1 MISKN
6 QFFAILTTFV
16 FLLSFQSIAQTKPLS
31 NKKLSAK
38 QKDKEIIEKKIDLK
52 DKSLTGEPI
61 KESESIAQQ
70 DMNMIYK
77 IVEIK
82 PDFPGGLNAF
92 FQFIDENYEAPKNFK
107 EDQKLYILF
116 IVEKDGSLSDI
127 KIMRDPGFGIK
138 EEVLRILAKSP
149 KWKPALMH
157 GIPVRSEYSL
167 PVIIKTE

>member
-6 QFFAILTTFV
+6 LFFAILTVFV
-16 FLLSFQSIAQTKPLS
+16 SLLSLQSIAQTKPSS
-31 NKKLSAK
+31 NKRLSG
-38 QKDKEIIEKKIDLK
+38 KEIIKKKIDLT
-52 DKSLTGEPI
+52 DKSLTDEPI
-61 KESESIAQQ
+61 KESESIPEPNP
-70 DMNMIYK
+70 NMIYK

-92 FQFIDENYEAPKNFK
+92 FQFIDKNYEASKNFK
-107 EDQKLYILF
+107 EDQKLTILF

-127 KIMRDPGFGIK
+127 KIIRDPGFGIK
-138 EEVLRILAKSP
+138 EEVLRILAKCP

-167 PVIIKTE
+167 PIIIKTE